1 MSELNTAQFGE
12 QHVPLIPVIGAHSFN
27 QLQKKAK
34 LQMELIVE
42 AKDIGTWY
50 LTPDRD
56 CFKVWDGETW
66 LEFPK
71 LLPVKLNILP
81 HNMTERFNA
90 EEIEYLKEVY
100 AEMTDEEERL
110 ALRQML
116 EEQQN
121 GWG

>member
-1 MSELNTAQFGE
+1 MSELNQAQFGE

-34 LQMELIVE
+34 IQMELIVE

-50 LTPDRD
+50 LIPNKDA
-56 CFKVWDGETW
+56 FKVWDGEDW

-71 LLPVKLNILP
+71 RLPVKLNILP

-90 EEIEYLKEVY
+90 DEIEYLKEVY

-116 EEQQN
+116 EEQQS
-121 GWG
+121 GRE